1 MHICD
6 SSTSLCIGSIGTRIK
21 RRKQASKKL
30 KDMVKNAHIL
40 QYYDRANLF
49 LLVLT
54 LAQKV
59 WSSIYPNSETRYLRI
74 QSTNANQVQV
84 LRSVVRWLEV
94 AMEPRTPSC
103 NQLPCWESTAN
114 MHNCVNPEVLRGNIQ
129 LRATVMKTM
138 QTTPLNRQMYLFRC
152 NPHPRAQAGSSDH
165 RQN

>member
-49 LLVLT
+49 LLVLM

-74 QSTNANQVQV
+74 
-84 LRSVVRWLEV
+84 
-94 AMEPRTPSC
+94 
-103 NQLPCWESTAN
+103 
-114 MHNCVNPEVLRGNIQ
+114 
-129 LRATVMKTM
+129 
-138 QTTPLNRQMYLFRC
+138 
-152 NPHPRAQAGSSDH
+152 
-165 RQN
+165 